1 MSTSLVF
8 LPRIL
13 LTRLYCSKADAE
25 LVAGDLFSYFYYLI
39 YPFLSLMTFQII
51 SPRAVHSHRVPSLG
65 GYARTHGGTILLI
78 GCGSGMVFGGIHC
91 AGWNFFFQKHAEQ
104 MLWRAASVVIL
115 CAPLSIFLSY
125 VYEVSSLGRQ
135 YLPSTVDTKV
145 QVALET
151 ATWICS
157 FLYIAARITLIVLM
171 LLSLGSLPPGVYD
184 TVSWT
189 RFIPHL

>member
-1 MSTSLVF
+1 
-8 LPRIL
+8 
-13 LTRLYCSKADAE
+13 
-25 LVAGDLFSYFYYLI
+25 
-39 YPFLSLMTFQII
+39 MTFQII
-51 SPRAVHSHRVPSLG
+51 SPRAVHSRRVPSLG
-65 GYARTHGGTILLI
+65 GYARTHGGIILLI

-91 AGWNFFFQKHAEQ
+91 AGWNFFFQKHTEQ
-104 MLWRAASVVIL
+104 MLWRAASVIIL

-145 QVALET
+145 QVVLET
-151 ATWICS
+151 STWICS

-171 LLSLGSLPPGVYD
+171 LLSLRSLPSGVYD